1 MNRTTGARLLPDQ
14 LYPAILGSSFLR
26 TVIGNGTTQPVT
38 HRRQS
43 DLADSH
49 FIHQPSLDRF
59 GSLAR
64 KLQVELGASNV
75 IRVTLYNELQLGIF
89 LQHLGDLI

>member
-1 MNRTTGARLLPDQ
+1 MNHTTGARLLPDQ
-14 LYPAILGSSFLR
+14 LYPAILGSSLLR

-43 DLADSH
+43 DLADSR
-49 FIHQPSLDRF
+49 FIHQPPLDRF

-75 IRVTLYNELQLGIF
+75 IRVALYNELQLGIF
-89 LQHLGDLI
+89 CSTLAI